1 MKLNSNTTPNG
12 TNSTFQHGMSKQE
25 CEQLAKIQEKLNIYS
40 ALVGVVL
47 SALERHQLDETAAIE
62 LVLND
67 LSYNLA
73 YQSEMIEKMI
83 KEADLNS
90 VTEIKG
96 GKS

>member
-12 TNSTFQHGMSKQE
+12 TNSTVQHGMSKQE
-25 CEQLAKIQEKLNIYS
+25 CEQLAKIQKKLNIYS
-40 ALVGVVL
+40 ALVGVVF
-47 SALERHQLDETAAIE
+47 SALEKHQLDETAAIE

-83 KEADLNS
+83 KEAALNS

-96 GKS
+96 GKV